1 MARKKVSELTKEILL
16 PFIEQNDYELVG
28 IEFVK
33 EGKERYLRV
42 YIDKPSGIDMS
53 DCRIVSEYLSSHL
66 DKTDPIEENYFL
78 EVSSPGVERV
88 LKNDYEFNKY
98 SGEIVEIKLFQPIN
112 GKKLLKG
119 ELLGLVNNEL
129 EVNVE
134 GTKLSI
140 PKDKIAKVKK
150 VFEF

>member
-1 MARKKVSELTKEILL
+1 MAKKKVSELTEEILL
-16 PFIEQNDYELVG
+16 PFIKQNDYELVG
-28 IEFVK
+28 IEFIK

-42 YIDKPSGIDMS
+42 YIDKPSGIDTS
-53 DCRIVSEYLSSHL
+53 DCQIVSEYLSSQL

-88 LKNDYEFNKY
+88 LKSDYEFNKY
-98 SGEIVEIKLFQPIN
+98 SGEIVEIKLFHPIN

-119 ELLGLVNNEL
+119 ELLGLANNEL

>member
-1 MARKKVSELTKEILL
+1 MARKKVSELTREILL
-16 PFIEQNDYELVG
+16 PFMKQNDYELIGV
-28 IEFVK
+28 EFVK

-53 DCRIVSEYLSSHL
+53 DCQIVSEYLSGRL
-66 DKTDPIEENYFL
+66 DKADPIEENYFL

-98 SGEIVEIKLFQPIN
+98 AGDMVEIKLFQPIN

-119 ELLGLVNNEL
+119 ELLGFANNEL

-140 PKDKIAKVKK
+140 PKDKVAKVNK

>member
-53 DCRIVSEYLSSHL
+53 DCRIVSEYLSSQL

-119 ELLGLVNNEL
+119 ELLGLINNEL